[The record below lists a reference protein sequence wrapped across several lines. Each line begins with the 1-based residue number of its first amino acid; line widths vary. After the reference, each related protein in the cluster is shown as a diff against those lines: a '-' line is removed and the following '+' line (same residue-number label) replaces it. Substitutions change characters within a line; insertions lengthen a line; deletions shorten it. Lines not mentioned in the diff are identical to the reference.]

1 MQLLEL
7 ANCIPELDLGD
18 SVPRWK
24 ELEGECPASVQGSTH
39 GAWFGGAK
47 HEPQDSRRPARA
59 DDKEYWLTVSAP
71 NPAPIDLDEV
81 RRRVDAALSV
91 HLAERAEHLA
101 SLSEDLR
108 PVATALIDFC
118 ADGKRIRPLFA
129 YCGWRAAGGGTDD
142 AVVIDAVSGLELIQA
157 AALVH
162 DDIID
167 ESDSRRGRPSAHRT
181 FERLH
186 LERGF
191 AGSATKYGIAV
202 AILLGDLALIWADAV
217 VQGADLPG
225 PALLR
230 VRRELDLMRIEVMA
244 GQFLDVLEQARPAPP
259 EDAVQSALRVA
270 ALKSASYTVARPL
283 LVGAAIAGA
292 GDEIRATF
300 ATFGHHIGVAFQLRD
315 DLLGVY
321 GDPAVTGKPAGDDIR
336 EGKRTAL
343 VARALDRL
351 GARGVELGAALG
363 DPSLTES
370 DIQRIRAL
378 ISDSGAADDVE
389 RLIEEHTST
398 ALDALDQ
405 VQLEPAGRQALH
417 SLAAAATSRSR

>member
-1 MQLLEL
+1 M
-7 ANCIPELDLGD
+7 
-18 SVPRWK
+18 
-24 ELEGECPASVQGSTH
+24 
-39 GAWFGGAK
+39 
-47 HEPQDSRRPARA
+47 
-59 DDKEYWLTVSAP
+59 SAP
-71 NPAPIDLDEV
+71 IFAPIDLGEV
-81 RRRVDAALSV
+81 RRRVDAALAV
-91 HLAERAEHLA
+91 HLVKRADHLA
-101 SLSEDLR
+101 SLSDDLR
-108 PVATALIDFC
+108 PVGTALIEFC

-142 AVVIDAVSGLELIQA
+142 SAVISAVSGLELIQA

-167 ESDSRRGRPSAHRT
+167 ESDSRRGRPSAHRA
-181 FERLH
+181 FEALH
-186 LERGF
+186 LEGGF
-191 AGSATKYGIAV
+191 AGSAEKYGVAV

-217 VQGADLPG
+217 VQGADLQDA
-225 PALLR
+225 ALLR

-259 EDAVQSALRVA
+259 EHAVQSALKVA
-270 ALKSASYTVARPL
+270 ALKSASYTVARPM

-292 GDEIRATF
+292 GDDIRATF

-321 GDPAVTGKPAGDDIR
+321 GDPAVTGKPAGDDLR

-351 GARGVELGAALG
+351 GDRGAALNDALG
-363 DPSLTES
+363 DPALSAS
-370 DIQRIRAL
+370 DIERVREL
-378 ISDSGAADDVE
+378 ISSSGAADDVE
-389 RLIEEHTST
+389 QLIQEHTTT
-398 ALDALDQ
+398 ALAALED
-405 VQLEPAGRQALH
+405 VQLEPTGRDALR